1 MRTWTGR
8 LRRIP
13 REWIR
18 RWHHS
23 HSGRGGQRACSPIV
37 TAPPS
42 QKARTRAQLDRG
54 RHAAVPCR
62 LAARVPRDS
71 VRPASGWPARRDFRR
86 IPTRAI
92 SGCRRRWSGP
102 GASPSPGSSARSGG
116 RCRRRRAASWVW
128 TRHCATPPAPCTASP
143 ASVQA
148 LHHGFQWIAER
159 LNRVPGFVFECSRAI
174 PYGPA
179 TCSCRLAADRQAAGI
194 MATALTPGQSPNQAG
209 RGPDRRHNDCL
220 CEARRRGEPLA
231 LESIAGRVR
240 RFRVCGGTESICMA
254 GHRGTDSKLSHG

>member
-1 MRTWTGR
+1 MPADEDNQADPHRARGAKASRRFLRYRDGVVRHRDRCIRFTLHHGRTSPFSGCTVSRTSPSIRAAPPRERSQVRTWTGR
-8 LRRIP
+8 LFRNS

-62 LAARVPRDS
+62 LAARVPMDS
-71 VRPASGWPARRDFRR
+71 VRPASGWPARRHFRR

-128 TRHCATPPAPCTASP
+128 TRHCATPPGACTASP

-159 LNRVPGFVFECSRAI
+159 LNRVPGFVFEC
-174 PYGPA
+174 P
-179 TCSCRLAADRQAAGI
+179 
-194 MATALTPGQSPNQAG
+194 
-209 RGPDRRHNDCL
+209 
-220 CEARRRGEPLA
+220 
-231 LESIAGRVR
+231 
-240 RFRVCGGTESICMA
+240 
-254 GHRGTDSKLSHG
+254 